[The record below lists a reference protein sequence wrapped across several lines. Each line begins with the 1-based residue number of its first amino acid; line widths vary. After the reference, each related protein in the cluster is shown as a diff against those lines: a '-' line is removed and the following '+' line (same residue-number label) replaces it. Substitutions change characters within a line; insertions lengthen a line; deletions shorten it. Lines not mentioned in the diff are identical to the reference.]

1 VGVCAN
7 AHEPTTQSAAV
18 KNRTRITE
26 VSVQDKPT
34 RRLAY
39 EPFHL
44 KSQSKLQAM
53 KDLVIQ
59 GPTLSS
65 EALDTFKVVCMP
77 ERITLYSRAARCV
90 AVRDDAETRKAVQGL
105 SDFWKLDNAFVDPK
119 LRLPG
124 FCLLALDMDSTL
136 VNIETL
142 DEVAAYAGKGEQVA
156 AITESAMRGEVDYKE
171 SLRRRVA
178 MLAGVE
184 AALLAR
190 VHDEKL
196 AFNDG
201 AQRLISEC
209 QRAGLK
215 TLLATGGFT
224 FFTERVKVK
233 LNIDYTRSNE
243 LEIID
248 GRLTGTVTGSK
259 GGEIIDAE
267 GKAQAVRDVCA
278 EIGCATAKAIVIGDG
293 ANDLK
298 MMQLAGI
305 SVAYRAKPI
314 VRAQTTY
321 ALDHSALDGVLNWFV
336 SE

>member
-1 VGVCAN
+1 
-7 AHEPTTQSAAV
+7 
-18 KNRTRITE
+18 
-26 VSVQDKPT
+26 
-34 RRLAY
+34 
-39 EPFHL
+39 
-44 KSQSKLQAM
+44 M

-59 GPTLSS
+59 GPMLSP
-65 EALDTFKVVCMP
+65 EALDTFKVVCLP
-77 ERITLYSRAARCV
+77 ERITLYARAARCV

-105 SDFWKLDNAFVDPK
+105 SDFWKLDNAFVDPR
-119 LRLPG
+119 LRLSD
-124 FCLLALDMDSTL
+124 FRLLALDMDSTL

-142 DEVAAYAGKGEQVA
+142 DEVAGYAGKGEQIA
-156 AITESAMRGEVDYKE
+156 AITEAAMRGEVDYKE

-184 AALLAR
+184 ATLLAR

-196 AFNDG
+196 ALNDG
-201 AQRLISEC
+201 AQRLVSEC
-209 QRAGLK
+209 RNAGLK

-224 FFTERVKVK
+224 FFTERLKAK

-243 LEIID
+243 LEIVD
-248 GRLTGTVTGSK
+248 GHLSGKVTGPN

-293 ANDLK
+293 ANDVK

-305 SVAYRAKPI
+305 SVAYRAKPV
-314 VRAQTTY
+314 VRGQATY
-321 ALDHSALDGVLNWFV
+321 TLDHSGLDGVLNWFTNG
-336 SE
+336 S

>member
-1 VGVCAN
+1 
-7 AHEPTTQSAAV
+7 
-18 KNRTRITE
+18 
-26 VSVQDKPT
+26 
-34 RRLAY
+34 
-39 EPFHL
+39 
-44 KSQSKLQAM
+44 M

-59 GPTLSS
+59 GPRLSP

-77 ERITLYSRAARCV
+77 ERITLYTGAARCI
-90 AVRDDAETRKAVQGL
+90 AVRNDAETRKAVQGL

-119 LRLPG
+119 LRLSD

-156 AITESAMRGEVDYKE
+156 AITESAMRGAVDYKE

-184 AALLAR
+184 ATLLAR

-201 AQRLISEC
+201 AQRLIAES
-209 QRAGLK
+209 RNAGLK

-224 FFTERVKVK
+224 FFTERVKAK
-233 LNIDYTRSNE
+233 LSIDYTRSNE
-243 LEIID
+243 LEIVD
-248 GRLTGTVTGSK
+248 GRLTGKVTGPS

-267 GKAQAVRDVCA
+267 GKAQAVREACA
-278 EIGCATAKAIVIGDG
+278 DIGCATAKAIVIGDG
-293 ANDLK
+293 ANDVK

-305 SVAYRAKPI
+305 SVAYRAKPV
-314 VRAQTTY
+314 VRAQATY
-321 ALDHSALDGVLNWFV
+321 ALDHSGLDGVLNWFTNGG
-336 SE
+336 